1 MSIGYKTGFHRFS
14 HILCCTHFHT
24 TKIITTYV
32 ELYKEEEHVTAVEE
46 QMAEVVLQ
54 HNKYHDNPI
63 PPTTQ

>member
-1 MSIGYKTGFHRFS
+1 VLYTLPHKKVIN
-14 HILCCTHFHT
+14 
-24 TKIITTYV
+24 TYV